1 MAMRSHPSGIFLL
14 PWPPVRSPETAHR
27 FVALKRLVS
36 MLPQCGAQAV
46 GRFYRFVALKMLVSM
61 LPWPPVQSPGG
72 GSFLPLRGPEDVAPK
87 M

>member
-1 MAMRSHPSGIFLL
+1 
-14 PWPPVRSPETAHR
+14 
-27 FVALKRLVS
+27 